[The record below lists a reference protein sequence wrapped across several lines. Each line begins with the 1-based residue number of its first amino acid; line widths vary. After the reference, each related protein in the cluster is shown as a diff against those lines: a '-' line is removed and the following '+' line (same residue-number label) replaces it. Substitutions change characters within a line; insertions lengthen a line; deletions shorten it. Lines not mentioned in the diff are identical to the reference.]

1 MPQNTIK
8 CNNMTLKLTI
18 GHQIDILF
26 RRKKEET
33 PEKGVLPQG
42 SAVDAQVV
50 MGTVVFS
57 LYLSLCGRLVY
68 GTCCFMVKCFPTHTR
83 CDIVFQTLPCGLKS
97 GL

>member
-1 MPQNTIK
+1 
-8 CNNMTLKLTI
+8 MTLKLTI

-26 RRKKEET
+26 RRKKKET

-57 LYLSLCGRLVY
+57 LYLSLCGRRNVLLHGQV
-68 GTCCFMVKCFPTHTR
+68 FPDTHAM
-83 CDIVFQTLPCGLKS
+83 
-97 GL
+97 